1 LAGAAVELVVPQQ
14 VLMGLLEG
22 EVQDVVQI
30 DLEVQEP
37 QDKEIMEGQ
46 EDGSITHPEM
56 VMVAVA
62 VVHRL
67 PELTALVEMP
77 VPLVEEAWVPQTT

>member
-1 LAGAAVELVVPQQ
+1 MLLLSLLLAVEAVELVVPQQ

-37 QDKEIMEGQ
+37 QDKEIMEEQ
-46 EDGSITHPEM
+46 DDG
-56 VMVAVA
+56 
-62 VVHRL
+62 
-67 PELTALVEMP
+67 
-77 VPLVEEAWVPQTT
+77 